1 MDRLNLT
8 IDSMHLSTVAAALL
22 ALSSKYPMHITIS
35 GTLQECIDREQE
47 IMKLLHPVKPT
58 FTFGIGIDLSTI
70 TPSDAIAFKLHDFG
84 FRGGK

>member
-1 MDRLNLT
+1 MERLNVT

-22 ALSSKYPMHITIS
+22 AMAQKYPMHITIS

-47 IMKLLHPVKPT
+47 IMKLLHPIRPT
-58 FTFGIGIDLSTI
+58 FTFGVGCDLLSI

-84 FRGGK
+84 RRGGE